1 MKQNNLLELKEKYGP
16 IFRRILHS
24 GSFID
29 DAPTGLTSFE
39 RYALNL
45 LSIDRPSDLC
55 AFFKIHHLELESII
69 NKPNYITYHLPK
81 KKNGIRAINAP
92 IGRLKNLQKKL
103 NRHLQGVYSSVKP
116 DSAKGFV
123 LHKKDSNLK
132 ANIVENALLHVGKKY
147 VLIMDIKDFFSSIS
161 DQRIY
166 LIFRAKPFCFDTQ
179 IASALTYLVTTNDCL
194 PQGAPSS
201 PILSNF
207 ACLELDEKLT
217 AFSNQNN
224 WSYTRYADDLTFSS
238 NEPFTPVQIDFIK
251 KVLVQEGF
259 EPNEKKFRVRTS
271 NKKQL
276 VTGLVVNEKVNVD
289 RKMLKKTRAMLH
301 DLRFNGSTKATQ
313 NHLKIEYK
321 PSEDDQLTFLQKLNG
336 TINFIGQVRGKED
349 TVYVKMKGEF
359 SSYFAIV
366 EDERNRYR
374 Y

>member
-1 MKQNNLLELKEKYGP
+1 MTQNNLTELKEKYGT
-16 IFRRILHS
+16 IFRRILHT
-24 GSFID
+24 GSFIE
-29 DAPTGLTSFE
+29 DAPNGLTSFD
-39 RYALNL
+39 RYALCL

-103 NRHLQGVYSSVKP
+103 NRHLQGVYSSFKP
-116 DSAKGFV
+116 DCATGFV
-123 LHKKDSNLK
+123 LHTDGSNLK
-132 ANIVENALLHVGKKY
+132 ANIVENALPHIGKKY
-147 VLIMDIKDFFSSIS
+147 VLNMDIKDFFSSIS

-166 LIFRAKPFCFDTQ
+166 TIFREAPFCFDTQ

-207 ACLELDEKLT
+207 ACLLLDKKLT

-224 WSYTRYADDLTFSS
+224 WNYTRYADDLTFSS
-238 NEPFTPVQIDFIK
+238 NVAFTSVQIDFIK
-251 KVLVQEGF
+251 QVLMQEGF
-259 EPNEKKFRVRTS
+259 EPNEKKFRVRTF

-276 VTGLVVNEKVNVD
+276 VTGLVVNEKVNID
-289 RKMLKKTRAMLH
+289 RKMLKKTRAMLY
-301 DLRFNGSTKATQ
+301 DLRVNGASKAAQ
-313 NHLKIEYK
+313 NHLKTEYR
-321 PSEDDQLTFLQKLNG
+321 PSKDDQLIFLQKLNG
-336 TINFIGQVRGKED
+336 TINFIGQIRGKED
-349 TVYVKMKGEF
+349 AIYVKMKSEF

-366 EDERNRYR
+366 EDERNRYK

>member
-1 MKQNNLLELKEKYGP
+1 MKQNNLIELKEKYAT
-16 IFRRILHS
+16 IFRRTLHT

-29 DAPTGLTSFE
+29 DAPNGLTSFE
-39 RYALNL
+39 RYALCL
-45 LSIDRPSDLC
+45 LSIARPSDIC
-55 AFFKIHHLELESII
+55 AFFKIHHLDLESII

-92 IGRLKNLQKKL
+92 IGRLKNVQKKL
-103 NRHLQGVYSSVKP
+103 NRHLQGVYSRIKP
-116 DSAKGFV
+116 DSAKGFF

-132 ANIVENALLHVGKKY
+132 ANIVENALPHVEKKF
-147 VLIMDIKDFFSSIS
+147 VLNMDIKDFFSSIS

-166 LIFRAKPFCFDTQ
+166 MIFREVPFCFDSQ
-179 IASALTYLVTTNDCL
+179 IASALTYLVTINNCL

-207 ACLELDEKLT
+207 ACLQLDEKLT
-217 AFSNQNN
+217 HFASQNN
-224 WSYTRYADDLTFSS
+224 WNYTRYADDLTFSS
-238 NEPFTPVQIDFIK
+238 NELFTPVQIDFIK
-251 KVLVQEGF
+251 NVLAQEGF

-289 RKMLKKTRAMLH
+289 RKMLKKTRAMLY
-301 DLRFNGSTKATQ
+301 DLRVNGASKATQ
-313 NHLKIEYK
+313 NHLKIKYN
-321 PSEDDQLTFLQKLNG
+321 PSENDQLTFLQKLNG
-336 TINFIGQVRGKED
+336 IINFIGQVRGKKD
-349 TVYVKMKGEF
+349 TVYVKMKGQF